1 VAQSSTTIVACSTTG
16 PLDPDKDNLLTLGI
30 CSRNLGALT
39 IGDSAAAIV
48 PRPAQYGW
56 SYRPHLITPPAP
68 KCISDVYEPSFM
80 TARSTSALTA
90 FSIATLM

>member
-1 VAQSSTTIVACSTTG
+1 
-16 PLDPDKDNLLTLGI
+16 LDPDKDNLLTLGI

-39 IGDSAAAIV
+39 IGGSAAAIV

-68 KCISDVYEPSFM
+68 KCISDAASFSR
-80 TARSTSALTA
+80 RSRTHVRWL
-90 FSIATLM
+90 LD